1 MIGPGTSTHTA
12 LPWPRDDNAAC
23 PERGAGKCSPPE
35 EKCPPALLLGGW
47 AAICNLKDAA
57 CHSERRKSLASLSC
71 PKLGLFLITLSKAL
85 QLKPLLVRYLITS
98 HLRDLPETITT
109 AYVLLRPGVRQG
121 VQSARNKHIPVLRW
135 PPQYISEGCKHSLG
149 QFTMTST
156 QLTLPHCMAQIEIYS
171 PLNSKFNRT
180 TFSREAKFH

>member
-85 QLKPLLVRYLITS
+85 QLKPLLVGYLITS
-98 HLRDLPETITT
+98 SLKDFPKTITT
-109 AYVLLRPGVRQG
+109 ALC
-121 VQSARNKHIPVLRW
+121 
-135 PPQYISEGCKHSLG
+135 PPQTWCAAGGPISTEQAHSG
-149 QFTMTST
+149 
-156 QLTLPHCMAQIEIYS
+156 AQMGPPSIYLRGAS
-171 PLNSKFNRT
+171 ILWAS
-180 TFSREAKFH
+180 SQ